1 MGSDQSVSVLV
12 VSPPAEVWG
21 AQLYLLDQVEAL
33 ADRGVRLT
41 LGTPAGTPFADA
53 WTERGFPLLDLD
65 LQLHEGL
72 RRPGSAERAG
82 LGSLATTVGGV
93 AKAVPTLIKAVRRF
107 DAAYSFAMRSHL
119 EVAIAG
125 RLTRTPVALDLVN
138 IVRPGIGRRVLQAA
152 ADLATLVVANSRAS
166 ASVLAARTA
175 ITVIHPGVDLNRFH
189 PAPRNEALRDELTG
203 GVDRPLVAIIG
214 RIDVRKGVQ
223 TLVEAMSLAGRGPAG
238 GDGADAPA
246 AAADARLIVVGEAGT
261 GPAEFADELRA
272 NATELLG
279 DRVLFTGRRSDIP
292 DIIRAVDVV
301 VNASV
306 AEPFGLSVLEGQ
318 ACNVPVIAT
327 RAGGVVEFVE
337 HEVTGLLVP
346 PLEAEPMAK
355 AIERLLSDRQLVEQM
370 TAKALANANPARGLE
385 AQYDEI
391 ADMYRSLAG
400 RSR

>member
-1 MGSDQSVSVLV
+1 MGSDRSVSVLV

-41 LGTPAGTPFADA
+41 LGTPAGTPFAEA

-82 LGSLATTVGGV
+82 LGSLATTASGV
-93 AKAVPTLIKAVRRF
+93 ARAVPTLIRAVRRF
-107 DAAYSFAMRSHL
+107 DAVYSFAMRSHL
-119 EVAIAG
+119 EVAVAG

-166 ASVLAARTA
+166 ASVLAPRTA

-189 PAPRNEALRDELTG
+189 PAPRNEALRQELTG
-203 GVDRPLVAIIG
+203 GVDRPLVAILG

-223 TLVEAMSLAGRGPAG
+223 TLVEAMSLAGGAAG
-238 GDGADAPA
+238 
-246 AAADARLIVVGEAGT
+246 DARLIVVGEAGT

-272 NATELLG
+272 NAAELLG

-292 DIIRAVDVV
+292 DIVRAVDVV

-318 ACNVPVIAT
+318 ACDVPVIAT

-346 PLEAEPMAK
+346 PLEAEPMAR
-355 AIERLLSDRQLVEQM
+355 AIERVLTDRQLVEQM

-391 ADMYRSLAG
+391 AHMYRSLAG
-400 RSR
+400 STR